1 MIDIQNEAE
10 GCGIPLNYVG
20 VSDFKIPIRINKQPT
35 IAKVKFGIS
44 LDEYHKG
51 IHMSRL
57 CKFLNKNVEKKKKKK
72 KKKKSTQQK
81 K

>member
-35 IAKVKFGIS
+35 IFDCEHHICLLLLSKDITM
-44 LDEYHKG
+44 LKG
-51 IHMSRL
+51 LSAYEQSQLLHE
-57 CKFLNKNVEKKKKKK
+57 FL
-72 KKKKSTQQK
+72 TYIIWQCIQL
-81 K
+81 